1 MKKVSVL
8 LVFLLSFVV
17 FPVTVFAASSPSVSY
32 QTNVQSQGWQSWKTN
47 AQTSGTTG
55 KGKRLEAIKIKIT
68 NEKYKGSIE
77 YKTSIQKQGWEKS
90 FRKNGALSG
99 TSGKGQRLEAIQI
112 KLTGEIAKY
121 YDVYYRV
128 NAQQFGWM
136 GWAKNGQSSGTSG
149 FGFQLEAIQIKLV
162 KKGGKAPGTT
172 NNGFRDGRKK
182 YVDKRGKGLIKGSKQ
197 KIYHLPGSQ
206 YYKKTT
212 SPIRMFKTEMEAYK
226 AGFRPAK

>member
-1 MKKVSVL
+1 
-8 LVFLLSFVV
+8 
-17 FPVTVFAASSPSVSY
+17 
-32 QTNVQSQGWQSWKTN
+32 
-47 AQTSGTTG
+47 
-55 KGKRLEAIKIKIT
+55 
-68 NEKYKGSIE
+68 
-77 YKTSIQKQGWEKS
+77 
-90 FRKNGALSG
+90 
-99 TSGKGQRLEAIQI
+99 LEAIQI

-172 NNGFRDGRKK
+172 NNGFRDGLKK

-212 SPIRMFKTEMEAYK
+212 IPIRMFKTEVEAYK

>member
-1 MKKVSVL
+1 M
-8 LVFLLSFVV
+8 
-17 FPVTVFAASSPSVSY
+17 
-32 QTNVQSQGWQSWKTN
+32 
-47 AQTSGTTG
+47 
-55 KGKRLEAIKIKIT
+55 
-68 NEKYKGSIE
+68 
-77 YKTSIQKQGWEKS
+77 
-90 FRKNGALSG
+90 
-99 TSGKGQRLEAIQI
+99 EAIQI

-172 NNGFRDGRKK
+172 NNGFRDGLKK

-197 KIYHLPGSQ
+197 KTKRAFDLLNREGLSQCVHNRALETGSITI
-206 YYKKTT
+206 KN
-212 SPIRMFKTEMEAYK
+212 SFPS
-226 AGFRPAK
+226 AGKEFFIP